1 MPGSN
6 PISDEL
12 KEFVEL
18 LISHKVDFIIAGA
31 HALAFH
37 GIPRFT
43 EDIDFFVRR
52 TEANVRRLQGA
63 LAEAGIELDDAG
75 VQMFV
80 NSDRQMIVVGN
91 EPNRADFL
99 NFLSGLTFDE
109 AWENRVEGTIQ
120 GVPVS
125 FLGKGDYI
133 KTKRA
138 AGRSKDLA
146 DLALLEGSSR

>member
-18 LISHKVDFIIAGA
+18 LISHKVEFIVAGS

-43 EDIDFFVRR
+43 EDIDFFIRR
-52 TEANVRRLQGA
+52 TEANVRRLQDA
-63 LAEAGIELDDAG
+63 LAEAEIKLDEAG
-75 VQMFV
+75 LEKFV
-80 NSDRQMIVVGN
+80 TSDRQMIVVGN
-91 EPNRADFL
+91 EPNRVDFL
-99 NFLSGLTFDE
+99 NFLSGLSFDE

-120 GVPVS
+120 TLPVY
-125 FLGKGDYI
+125 FLSKADYI

-138 AGRSKDLA
+138 AGQPKDLA
-146 DLALLEGSSR
+146 DLALLEGSDR

>member
-18 LISHKVDFIIAGA
+18 LISHKIEFIVAGS

-43 EDIDFFVRR
+43 EDIDFFLRR
-52 TEANVRRLQGA
+52 TQANGRRLQEA
-63 LAEAGIELDDAG
+63 LAEAEIELDEAG
-75 VQMFV
+75 LEKFV
-80 NSDRQMIVVGN
+80 TSDRQMIIVGN
-91 EPNRADFL
+91 EPNRVDFL
-99 NFLSGLTFDE
+99 NFLSGLSFDE

-120 GVPVS
+120 TVPVY
-125 FLGKGDYI
+125 FLSKADYI

-138 AGRSKDLA
+138 AGRPKDLA
-146 DLALLEGSSR
+146 DLALLEGSDR

>member
-18 LISHKVDFIIAGA
+18 LISHKVEFIVAGS

-43 EDIDFFVRR
+43 EDIDFFIRR
-52 TEANVRRLQGA
+52 TEANVRRLQDA
-63 LAEAGIELDDAG
+63 LAEAEIKLDEAG
-75 VQMFV
+75 LEKFV
-80 NSDRQMIVVGN
+80 TSDRQMIVVGN
-91 EPNRADFL
+91 EPNRVDFL
-99 NFLSGLTFDE
+99 NFLSGLSFDE

-120 GVPVS
+120 TLPVY
-125 FLGKGDYI
+125 FLSKADYI

-138 AGRSKDLA
+138 AGRPKDLA
-146 DLALLEGSSR
+146 DLALLEGSDR

>member
-18 LISHKVDFIIAGA
+18 LISHKIDFIIAGA

-52 TEANVRRLQGA
+52 TEENVRRLQSA
-63 LAEAGIELDDAG
+63 LAEAGIKLDDAG

>member
-18 LISHKVDFIIAGA
+18 LISHKIDFIIAGA

-52 TEANVRRLQGA
+52 TEENVRRLQSA